1 MVDGVDEVEGQE
13 VGHQDPAT
21 SPARRSRSR
30 RITRWVVGALAA
42 LAILLIAA
50 FAVLNSPIGKRFIAD
65 QIAQVAP
72 ASGLR
77 FEVGRI
83 DGDIFGE
90 AVLHDV
96 VLLDPKGRFLTIPV
110 VELDWR
116 PLSWITKGLDIRNLT
131 ARRGDLLRM
140 PELLPGDPDAPIL
153 PDFDIRIDRFV
164 IDDLTLAPGIA
175 GEEAQRV
182 NLTAQT
188 DIRDGRVFV
197 KADGRLG
204 QRDRIYAL
212 IDAEPDGDKFD
223 IEMDY
228 IAPQDGV
235 LAGMLGAD
243 APYRGVITGDGTWS
257 SWKGALL
264 VRRAEERAAAFMIT
278 NRAGEYTISG
288 QAYPEPWLTGLPAS
302 ALGEA
307 VGLIARG
314 TLEDSVLDGNV
325 WLFGQAV
332 EATAAGVVDL
342 AGNAFQTLEIGAR
355 LTDPALLGSDL
366 RLEGASLSATL
377 DGAFRDLSIPHELAV
392 ERFVSGE
399 TVITGITQ
407 QGTATYDGTR
417 WVLPLTAEVERV
429 STGTAL
435 LDPRLVGGRL
445 NGTVFYTG
453 NRVLSDDLVI
463 DFGDLTAR
471 LALQGDVERGTY
483 ALAGP
488 VNVTGLPL
496 ENVGNVSGTA
506 KILLTL
512 PASAPWTLAADF
524 NGRIPNVTNA
534 TLANLAGEAI
544 AFRGGVTLG
553 GASAGGLTPIT
564 FRNVVVGASKLSLR
578 MNGRVAGGTTTLAG
592 SGNHTQYGDFT
603 VEAAVTDA
611 GPEAVLVFANPLPA
625 AGLTDVRV
633 AIAPT
638 EEGFAIDTE
647 GGSLLGPFAG
657 QLGLYAPEG
666 GPTRIAV
673 ETLTV
678 WKTAITGDITLSD
691 AGASG
696 ALALS
701 GGGLDGTIALSP
713 RSGGQAFDVD
723 IRARRASFG
732 GETPISIARADIEAS
747 GLFRSSDNA
756 LETRSTITGNI
767 FAEGISYGNLFI
779 GRLAARADLTNGQ
792 GPITA
797 SLSGR
802 RGGRFNLQ
810 LNANVASDRID
821 LVARGDFAGRRIGMP
836 RRAVLTKLDDGGWR
850 LAPSQISFGRGFAI
864 AEGRFGG
871 RGPTELE
878 LKLANMPLSLV
889 DIAVADFGLGGTI
902 SGIIDYRGQAGQ
914 LPAGSARLKID
925 NLSRSGLVLTSRPI
939 DVLLVSRLTGQQLE
953 TRAVIDEGGERRG
966 RMQARITDMPAS
978 GDLLSRLE
986 AGDLFAQLRFA
997 GPADALWRLSA
1008 IETFDLTGPVSVAAD
1023 VTGSLNNPRVRGSVS
1038 SDNLRMQS
1046 ALSGTDVN
1054 NITLRGSFAGSLLR
1068 LNRFSGT
1075 AVNGGSVSGS
1085 GTVDL
1090 GELTTSGPK
1099 IDIKIAAKNAR
1110 LLDAAG
1116 LSATVTGPLRII
1128 SSGSGGTIAGRLLIN
1143 RAAWTLGSAASAED
1157 LPQIKTTQINTAAD
1171 IAPSRVRSNPWRY
1184 LIDAR
1189 APSRVDVDG
1198 MGLDSEWSADIIL
1211 RGTTSDPR
1219 IGGEANVIR
1228 GSYSFAGT
1236 RFELTRGEI
1245 DFDANVP
1252 IDPRVD
1258 IEAETSAD
1266 GIDVTVS
1273 VEGNALQPEITFTST
1288 PPLPEEEILSRLL
1301 FGGSITELSATDAL
1315 QLGAA
1320 LASLR
1325 GGGGMDP
1332 INQLRTAIGLD
1343 RLRIVSADPALGRGT
1358 AVAVGKNIGRRFYVE
1373 IITDGG
1379 GYSATEAEFRV
1390 TSWLSLLASIS
1401 TIGRESVSAEISKD
1415 Y

>member
-1 MVDGVDEVEGQE
+1 MVDAVEDIQP
-13 VGHQDPAT
+13 QDTQA

-30 RITRWVVGALAA
+30 RLARWVIGSLAA
-42 LAILLIAA
+42 LALLLVAA
-50 FAVLNSPIGKRFIAD
+50 FALLNSPIGKRFIAD

-83 DGDIFGE
+83 EGDLFGQ

-96 VLLDPKGRFLTIPV
+96 VLLDPEGKFLTIPV

-131 ARRGDLLRM
+131 ARRGTLLRM

-164 IDDLTLAPGIA
+164 IDNLTLAPGIA
-175 GEEAQRV
+175 GDEAQRV
-182 NLTAQT
+182 NLTAQS
-188 DIRDGRVFV
+188 DIRDGRVFL

-204 QRDRIYAL
+204 RRDRIFAL

-223 IEMDY
+223 IEMQY

-243 APYRGVITGDGTWS
+243 APYSGVITGDGTWR
-257 SWKGALL
+257 SWTGALL
-264 VRRAEERAAAFMIT
+264 VRRAEDRAAAFMIT
-278 NRAGEYTISG
+278 NRAGNYTISG
-288 QAYPEPWLTGLPAS
+288 QAYPAPWLTGLPAN

-307 VGLIARG
+307 VGLIAKG
-314 TLEDSVLDGNV
+314 TLEDSVLDGKMWV
-325 WLFGQAV
+325 FGRAV

-342 AGNAFQTLEIGAR
+342 AGNAFETLEVGAR
-355 LTDPALLGSDL
+355 LTDPALLGPDL
-366 RLEGASLSATL
+366 RLEGASLAATL
-377 DGAFRDLSIPHELAV
+377 DGPFRDLAIPHELSI
-392 ERFVSGE
+392 ERFVSGG

-417 WVLPLTAEVERV
+417 WVLPLSAEVARV
-429 STGTAL
+429 ATGTAL
-435 LDPRLVGGRL
+435 IDPRLVNGRL
-445 NGTVFYTG
+445 NGTVVYSG
-453 NRVLSDDLVI
+453 NRVLSDDLAI
-463 DFGDLTAR
+463 DFADLTAR
-471 LALQGDVERGTY
+471 LALQGDVARGAY
-483 ALAGP
+483 ALVGP
-488 VNVTGLPL
+488 VNVTGLAL

-506 KILLTL
+506 RILLTL
-512 PASAPWTLAADF
+512 PPSAPWTLAADF
-524 NGRIPNVTNA
+524 DGHIPNVTND
-534 TLANLAGEAI
+534 TLANLAGNAI

-553 GASAGGLTPIT
+553 GASTGGLTPLE
-564 FRNVVVGASKLSLR
+564 FRNVVIGASKLSLR
-578 MNGRVAGGTTTLAG
+578 LNGRVSDGTTTLAG

-611 GPEAVLVFANPLPA
+611 GPEAVLVFASPLPA

-638 EEGFAIDTE
+638 EEGFAIETE
-647 GGSLLGPFAG
+647 GGSMLGPFAG

-678 WKTAITGDITLSD
+678 WKTSVTGDITLSD

-713 RSGGQAFDVD
+713 RGGGQAFDVD

-732 GETPISIARADIEAS
+732 GETPISIARADIEAT
-747 GLFRSSDNA
+747 GLFRSSEDA

-767 FAEGISYGNLFI
+767 YAEGISYGSLFV
-779 GRLAARADLTNGQ
+779 GKLAARADLTNGQ

-810 LNANVASDRID
+810 MNANVARDRID
-821 LVARGDFAGRRIGMP
+821 LVARGEFAGRRIGMP
-836 RRAVLTKLDDGGWR
+836 RRAVLTRLEDGGWR
-850 LAPSQISFGRGFAI
+850 LAPSQLSFGRGFAL

-871 RGPTELE
+871 RGLTELE
-878 LKLANMPLSLV
+878 FKFANMPLSLV

-902 SGIIDYRGQAGQ
+902 SGVVDYRGQAGQ
-914 LPAGSARLKID
+914 LPVGSARLKID

-939 DVLLVSRLTGQQLE
+939 DVLLVSRLTGRGME

-978 GDLLSRLE
+978 GDLVARLE
-986 AGDLFAQLRFA
+986 AGNLFAQLRFG
-997 GPADALWRLSA
+997 GPADALWRLAA

-1038 SDNLRMQS
+1038 SDSLRMQS
-1046 ALSGTDVN
+1046 ALSGTDVRD
-1054 NITLRGSFAGSLLR
+1054 ITVRGNFAGSLLR
-1068 LNRFSGT
+1068 LTRFSGT

-1085 GTVDL
+1085 GTVEL
-1090 GELTTSGPK
+1090 GEVTTVGPK
-1099 IDIKIAAKNAR
+1099 IDIRIAARNAR

-1116 LSATVTGPLRII
+1116 LSATVTGPLRIL
-1128 SSGSGGTIAGRLLIN
+1128 SSGSGGTIAGRLEVN
-1143 RAAWTLGSAASAED
+1143 RAAWTLGTAASAEE
-1157 LPQIKTTQINTAAD
+1157 LPRIKTTQINTAAD
-1171 IAPSRVRSNPWRY
+1171 IAPTRARSRPWRY

-1189 APSRVDVDG
+1189 ARSRVDVDG

-1236 RFELTRGEI
+1236 RFELTEGEI

-1252 IDPRVD
+1252 IDPRLN

-1266 GIDVTVS
+1266 GLDVTVRVQGS
-1273 VEGNALQPEITFTST
+1273 ALKPEITFSSV
-1288 PPLPEEEILSRLL
+1288 PALPEEEILSRLL

-1332 INQLRTAIGLD
+1332 INRLRTAIGLD

-1379 GYSATEAEFRV
+1379 GYSATEVEFRV

-1401 TIGRESVSAEISKD
+1401 TIGRESVSAEVSKD

>member
-1 MVDGVDEVEGQE
+1 MVDQVADVERQE
-13 VGHQDPAT
+13 AVPVTAK
-21 SPARRSRSR
+21 RSRSR
-30 RITRWVVGALAA
+30 RAVRWIIGGALA
-42 LAILLIAA
+42 LAILLVAA
-50 FAVLNSPIGKRFIAD
+50 FALLNSSIGKRFIAD

-83 DGDIFGE
+83 EGDLFGE

-96 VLLDPKGRFLTIPV
+96 VLLDPKGKFLTIPV

-116 PLSWITKGLDIRNLT
+116 PLSWITKGLDVRNLT
-131 ARRGDLLRM
+131 ARRGTLLRM

-153 PDFDIRIDRFV
+153 PNFDIRVDRFV
-164 IDDLTLAPGIA
+164 IDNLTLAPGLA
-175 GEEAQRV
+175 GDDAQRV
-182 NLTAQT
+182 NLVAQA
-188 DIRDGRVFV
+188 DIRDGRVFL
-197 KADGRLG
+197 KAEGRLG
-204 QRDRIYAL
+204 EQDRLFAL

-223 IEMDY
+223 IEMEY
-228 IAPQDGV
+228 IAPEDGV
-235 LAGMLGAD
+235 LAGLLGVD

-257 SWKGALL
+257 SWTGALL
-264 VRRAEERAAAFMIT
+264 VRRAQERAAAFMIT
-278 NRAGEYTISG
+278 NRAGAYTISG
-288 QAYPEPWLTGLPAS
+288 QAYPEPWLTGLPAD

-307 VGLIARG
+307 VGVIAKG
-314 TLEDSVLDGNV
+314 TLVDSVLDGNV
-325 WLFGQAV
+325 WLFGQGV

-342 AGNAFQTLEIGAR
+342 ADNAFETLEVDAR
-355 LTDPALLGSDL
+355 LTNPALFGPDM
-366 RLEGASLSATL
+366 RLEGASLTATL
-377 DGAFRDLSIPHELAV
+377 DGAFRDLTIPHQLSID
-392 ERFVSGE
+392 RFVSGD
-399 TVITGITQ
+399 TVIAGISQ
-407 QGTATYDGTR
+407 QGTATYDGSR
-417 WVLPLTAEVERV
+417 WSLPLSAQVARV
-429 STGTAL
+429 ATGNAL
-435 LDPRLVGGRL
+435 LDPRLVNGRL
-445 NGTVFYTG
+445 NGTVVYTG
-453 NRVLSDDLVI
+453 NRLLSDNLAI
-463 DFGDLTAR
+463 NFADLTAR
-471 LALQGDVERGTY
+471 LALQGNVETGAY

-496 ENVGNVSGTA
+496 ENVGTVSGTA
-506 KILLTL
+506 SIRFAL
-512 PASAPWTLAADF
+512 PASAPWSLSADF
-524 NGRIPNVTNA
+524 DGRIPNVTNS
-534 TLANLAGEAI
+534 TLANLAGNAI

-553 GASAGGLTPIT
+553 GASAGGLAPIE
-564 FRNVVVGASKLSLR
+564 FRNVVIGASKLSLR
-578 MNGRVAGGTTTLAG
+578 MNGRIAGGTTTLAG
-592 SGNHTQYGDFT
+592 SGTHTEYGDFT
-603 VEAAVTDA
+603 VEAALTEA

-638 EEGFAIDTE
+638 EDGFAIDTE

-657 QLGLYAPEG
+657 QLQLYAPEG
-666 GPTRIAV
+666 GPTRVSI
-673 ETLTV
+673 EELNV
-678 WKTAITGDITLSD
+678 WKTAITGDITLGD

-696 ALALS
+696 SLALS
-701 GGGLDGTIALSP
+701 GGGLDGTIALMP
-713 RSGGQAFDVD
+713 RDGGQAFDVD

-732 GETPISIARADIEAS
+732 GETPLSIASADIEAS
-747 GLFRSSDNA
+747 GLFRSSEDPLA
-756 LETRSTITGNI
+756 TRSTITGSI
-767 FAEGISYGNLFI
+767 FAEGVSYGNLFI
-779 GRLAARADLTNGQ
+779 GKLAARADLTNGA
-792 GPITA
+792 GRVTA

-810 LNANVASDRID
+810 MNANVASDRIE
-821 LVARGDFAGRRIGMP
+821 LAARGDFAGRRIGMP
-836 RRAVLTKLDDGGWR
+836 RRAVLTKTDDGGWS
-850 LAPSQISFGRGFAI
+850 LAPSQISFGRGFAL

-871 RGPTELE
+871 GGPTELE

-889 DIAVADFGLGGTI
+889 DIAIADFGLGGTI
-902 SGIIDYRGQAGQ
+902 SGVIDYRGLAGE
-914 LPAGSARLKID
+914 LPVGNARLKID

-939 DVLLVSRLTGQQLE
+939 DVLLVSRLTGERLD

-966 RMQARITDMPAS
+966 RMQALITNMPAS
-978 GDLLSRLE
+978 GGLMSRLQ
-986 AGDLFAQLRFA
+986 AGDLFAQLRFG
-997 GPADALWRLSA
+997 GPADALWRLAA
-1008 IETFDLTGPVSVAAD
+1008 IETFDLTGPVAVAAD

-1038 SDNLRMQS
+1038 SDSLRMQS
-1046 ALSGTDVN
+1046 ALSGTDVRD
-1054 NITLRGSFAGSLLR
+1054 IALRGSFAGSLLR
-1068 LNRFSGT
+1068 LTRFSGT
-1075 AVNGGSVSGS
+1075 AVNGGNVSGS

-1090 GELTTSGPK
+1090 GELTTGGPK
-1099 IDIKIAAKNAR
+1099 IDIRIAARNAR

-1116 LSATVTGPLRII
+1116 LSATVTGPLRIL
-1128 SSGSGGTIAGRLLIN
+1128 SNGSGGTIAGRLLVN
-1143 RAAWTLGSAASAED
+1143 RAAWSLGTAASAEE

-1171 IAPSRVRSNPWRY
+1171 IAPSRERSAPWRY

-1245 DFDANVP
+1245 DFDANAP

-1273 VEGNALQPEITFTST
+1273 VEGSAMEPEITFTST

-1401 TIGRESVSAEISKD
+1401 TIGRESISAEASKD

>member
-1 MVDGVDEVEGQE
+1 MVDQVEEVERQE
-13 VGHQDPAT
+13 PVTTPAK
-21 SPARRSRSR
+21 RSRTR
-30 RITRWVVGALAA
+30 RATRWLVGGLAA
-42 LAILLIAA
+42 LALLLVAA
-50 FAVLNSPIGKRFIAD
+50 FVLLSSPIGKRFIAD

-83 DGDIFGE
+83 EGDLFGK

-96 VLLDPKGRFLTIPV
+96 VLFDPQGEFLTIPV

-116 PLSWITKGLDIRNLT
+116 PLSWITKGLDVRNLT
-131 ARRGDLLRM
+131 ARRGNLLRL

-175 GEEAQRV
+175 GAEAQRV

-188 DIRDGRVFV
+188 DIRDGRVFL

-204 QRDRIYAL
+204 QRDRIFAL

-235 LAGMLGAD
+235 LAGLLGAD

-257 SWKGALL
+257 NWTGALL
-264 VRRAEERAAAFMIT
+264 VRRAEERAAAFLIT
-278 NRAGEYTISG
+278 NSSGAYTISG
-288 QAYPEPWLTGLPAS
+288 QAYPAPWLTGLPAN

-307 VGLIARG
+307 VGLIAMGR
-314 TLEDSVLDGNV
+314 LDDSVLDGSV
-325 WLFGQAV
+325 WVFGQAV
-332 EATAAGVVDL
+332 EGTATGVVDL
-342 AGNAFQTLEIGAR
+342 ADNAFETLDVSAR
-355 LTDPALLGSDL
+355 ITDPALFGPDM
-366 RLEGASLSATL
+366 RLEGATLTAML
-377 DGAFRDLSIPHELAV
+377 DGAFRDLSIPHELSV
-392 ERFVSGE
+392 ERFVSGD
-399 TVITGITQ
+399 TVVTGINQ

-417 WVLPLTAEVERV
+417 WVLPLSAEVARLA
-429 STGTAL
+429 TGNAL
-435 LDPRLVGGRL
+435 LDPRLVNGRL
-445 NGTVFYTG
+445 NGTVVYTG
-453 NRVLSDDLVI
+453 NRVLSDDLAI
-463 DFGDLTAR
+463 NFADLSAR
-471 LALQGDVERGTY
+471 LALQGDVARGTY

-488 VNVTGLPL
+488 VNVTRLPL

-506 KILLTL
+506 RIRFAL
-512 PASAPWTLAADF
+512 PASAPWTLSADF
-524 NGRIPNVTNA
+524 DGRIPNVTNA
-534 TLANLAGEAI
+534 TLANLAGNAI

-553 GASAGGLTPIT
+553 GAAAGGLTPIE

-578 MNGRVAGGTTTLAG
+578 MNGRVADGNTTLAG
-592 SGNHTQYGDFT
+592 SGRHTEYGDFT
-603 VEAAVTDA
+603 VEAALTDA

-657 QLGLYAPEG
+657 QLQLLAPEG
-666 GPTRIAV
+666 GPTRVVID
-673 ETLTV
+673 ELNV
-678 WKTAITGDITLSD
+678 WKTAITGDITLAD

-696 ALALS
+696 SLALS
-701 GGGLDGTIALSP
+701 GGGLDGTIALLP
-713 RSGGQAFDVD
+713 RDGGQAFDVD
-723 IRARRASFG
+723 IRARRAAFG
-732 GETPISIARADIEAS
+732 GETPLSIARADIQAS
-747 GLFRSSDNA
+747 GLFRSTDDPLA
-756 LETRSTITGNI
+756 TRSTITGNI
-767 FAEGISYGNLFI
+767 FAEGVGYGNLFI
-779 GRLAARADLTNGQ
+779 GKLAARADLTNGE
-792 GPITA
+792 GTVVA

-810 LNANVASDRID
+810 MNANVASDRIE
-821 LVARGDFAGRRIGMP
+821 LAARGEFAGRRIGMP
-836 RRAVLTKLDDGGWR
+836 RRAVLTKLDDGGWA
-850 LAPSQISFGRGFAI
+850 LAPSQLSFGRGFVL

-871 RGPTELE
+871 GGATEFE
-878 LKLANMPLSLV
+878 VKLANMPLSLV
-889 DIAVADFGLGGTI
+889 DVAVADFGLGGTV
-902 SGIIDYRGQAGQ
+902 SGIVDYRGQAGQ
-914 LPAGSARLKID
+914 LPSGSARLKID
-925 NLSRSGLVLTSRPI
+925 NLSRSGLVLTSLPI
-939 DVLLVSRLTGQQLE
+939 DVLLVSRLAGSRLE

-978 GDLLSRLE
+978 GGLISRLE
-986 AGDLFAQLRFA
+986 AGNLFAQLRYS
-997 GPADALWRLSA
+997 GPADALWRLAA

-1046 ALSGTDVN
+1046 ALSGTDVQD
-1054 NITLRGSFAGSLLR
+1054 ITMRGSFSGSLLR
-1068 LNRFSGT
+1068 LTRFSGT
-1075 AVNGGSVSGS
+1075 TVNGGSVSGS

-1090 GELTTSGPK
+1090 GELTTAGPK
-1099 IDIKIAAKNAR
+1099 IDIRVAARNAR

-1116 LSATVTGPLRII
+1116 LSATVTGPLRIL
-1128 SSGSGGTIAGRLLIN
+1128 SSGSGGTIAGRLLVN
-1143 RAAWTLGSAASAED
+1143 RAAWTLGTAASEED

-1171 IAPSRVRSNPWRY
+1171 IAPSRVRSAPWRY

-1198 MGLDSEWSADIIL
+1198 MGLDSEWSADIII

-1219 IGGEANVIR
+1219 IGGSATVIR
-1228 GSYSFAGT
+1228 GGYSFAGT

-1245 DFDANVP
+1245 EFDANGP

-1273 VEGNALQPEITFTST
+1273 VEGNAMQPEITFSSI
-1288 PPLPEEEILSRLL
+1288 PALPEEEILSRLL
-1301 FGGSITELSATDAL
+1301 FGGSITGLSATDAL

-1358 AVAVGKNIGRRFYVE
+1358 AVALGKNFGRRFYVE

-1401 TIGRESVSAEISKD
+1401 TIGRESVSAEVSRD